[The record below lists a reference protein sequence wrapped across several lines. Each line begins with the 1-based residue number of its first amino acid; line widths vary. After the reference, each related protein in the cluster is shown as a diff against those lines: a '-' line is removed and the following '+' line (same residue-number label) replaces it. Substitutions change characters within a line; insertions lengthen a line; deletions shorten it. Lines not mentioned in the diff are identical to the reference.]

1 MSNIMLASAT
11 CINGLD
17 TNGPPK
23 NPTSNLDLIME
34 QRCAPETTE
43 PAHRPAMMEPYV
55 ASLVRTLSQMGYTD
69 TNYSSEERKLN
80 LRHVYLK
87 TTAHFTQPSASLGT
101 DVKRM
106 QAFIQTI
113 ARMMVYSYP
122 KLPLDVMS
130 DLSIY
135 YTYTVM
141 LDDCKQRTAD
151 TMQTLTVDLIHG
163 SEQRHPWWQAVNQH
177 LPSLLKHY
185 GPFCSL
191 TIFRSTLDFFQ
202 GCWIEE
208 HEFQGFKNSHNYPEF
223 LRRMNGLGHCVGASL
238 FPKHDFDESK
248 HIPQISTVIAEMEQW
263 EMHVNDLLSFYKE
276 LFDSSDQANFVTNY
290 AHSLRTT
297 LADKDE
303 WIKEVVEGF
312 MQGFVTWHL
321 TDPRYRIQELVQR
334 TQNSRLSGQEELTP
348 FWKAAMEVGDVDHKL
363 WAFPPLQ
370 AMIHGIE

>member
-1 MSNIMLASAT
+1 
-11 CINGLD
+11 
-17 TNGPPK
+17 
-23 NPTSNLDLIME
+23 
-34 QRCAPETTE
+34 
-43 PAHRPAMMEPYV
+43 MMEPYV
-55 ASLVRTLSQMGYTD
+55 TSLIRMLSQMGYTD
-69 TNYSSEERKLN
+69 INYSSEDRRLN

-87 TTAHFTQPSASLGT
+87 TIAHFTQSSACLGT

-113 ARMMVYSYP
+113 VRMMVYSYP

-130 DLSIY
+130 DLSVY
-135 YTYTVM
+135 YTYTVI

-151 TMQTLTVDLIHG
+151 TMQTFTVDLIHG
-163 SEQRHPWWQAVNQH
+163 SEQRNPWWQAVNQH

-185 GPFCSL
+185 SPFCSL

-208 HEFQGFKNSHNYPEF
+208 HGFQGFNKSHNYPEF

-238 FPKHDFDESK
+238 FPKQDFDESK
-248 HIPQISTVIAEMEQW
+248 HVPEISTVIAEMEQW

-276 LFDSSDQANFVTNY
+276 SSDSSDQANFVTNY
-290 AHSLRTT
+290 AHCTGCSVEDSLSRLTDSVITSGNALRTT
-297 LADKDE
+297 LADKDGR
-303 WIKEVVEGF
+303 IKEVVEGF

-321 TDPRYRIQELVQR
+321 TDPRYRIQELVQQ
-334 TQNSRLSGQEELTP
+334 TQNSRLSGQEKLTT

-370 AMIHGIE
+370 EMMHGNE

>member
-1 MSNIMLASAT
+1 
-11 CINGLD
+11 
-17 TNGPPK
+17 
-23 NPTSNLDLIME
+23 
-34 QRCAPETTE
+34 
-43 PAHRPAMMEPYV
+43 MMEPYV
-55 ASLVRTLSQMGYTD
+55 TSLIRMLSQMGYTD
-69 TNYSSEERKLN
+69 VSYSSKERELN

-87 TTAHFTQPSASLGT
+87 TTAHFVQPSTRLGT

-113 ARMMVYSYP
+113 VRMMVYSYP

-135 YTYTVM
+135 YTYTVI

-151 TMQTLTVDLIHG
+151 TMQTFTVDLIHG

-185 GPFCSL
+185 GPFCSM

-223 LRRMNGLGHCVGASL
+223 LRRMDGLGHCVGASL
-238 FPKHDFDESK
+238 FPKQDFDESK
-248 HIPQISTVIAEMEQW
+248 HIPEISTVIAEMEQW

-276 LFDSSDQANFVTNY
+276 SSDSSDQANFVTNY
-290 AHSLRTT
+290 AHCTGCSVEHSLSRLTDSVITSGNAMTTT
-297 LADKDE
+297 LADKDGR
-303 WIKEVVEGF
+303 IKEVVEGF
-312 MQGFVTWHL
+312 MQGFVTRHL
-321 TDPRYRIQELVQR
+321 TDPRYRIQELVQQ
-334 TQNSRLSGQEELTP
+334 TQNSRLSGQEELTT

-370 AMIHGIE
+370 EMMHGNE